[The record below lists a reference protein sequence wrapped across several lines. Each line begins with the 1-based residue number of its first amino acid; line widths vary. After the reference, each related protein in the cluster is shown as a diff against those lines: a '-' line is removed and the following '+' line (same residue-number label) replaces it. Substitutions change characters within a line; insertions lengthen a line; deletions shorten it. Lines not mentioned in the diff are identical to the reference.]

1 MALPGIHTNPISP
14 APGAEPYA
22 ARLWQFPID
31 AERTWVV
38 RFLSW
43 RASSAA
49 DRTQAEKIFNDVALP
64 RLERVAEE
72 DALMA
77 ASQMDLVSA
86 RANEFLFEADMDLV
100 RIRRRLK
107 EAFVSQLDGKRV
119 PLGEGA
125 LAYPA

>member
-1 MALPGIHTNPISP
+1 VALPGIHTNPISP

-31 AERTWVV
+31 AERTWIV

-43 RASSAA
+43 RASTDE
-49 DRTQAEKIFNDVALP
+49 DRRLAESIFNDLALP

-107 EAFVSQLDGKRV
+107 DAFVKQLVGERV
-119 PLGEGA
+119 PVPEGA
-125 LAYPA
+125 LVFPA